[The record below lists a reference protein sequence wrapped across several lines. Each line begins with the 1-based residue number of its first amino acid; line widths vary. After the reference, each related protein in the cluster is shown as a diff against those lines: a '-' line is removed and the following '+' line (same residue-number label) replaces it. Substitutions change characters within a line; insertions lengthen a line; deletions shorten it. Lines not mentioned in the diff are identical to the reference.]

1 MLMLL
6 PDAAL
11 HALGSEGFYVNPNGK
26 AGVAMFA
33 ARTVGVMAAAAKAG
47 LHQFSVSLRIDEMLR
62 CNNFGT
68 SQFIRQIAARIGIGG
83 MKFKHRYLQL
93 FDPRTNKVPF
103 FARFD
108 SSD

>member
-6 PDAAL
+6 PNTAL
-11 HALGSEGFYVNPNGK
+11 RAFGGEGFYVNPHGK
-26 AGVAMFA
+26 AGMAMFA
-33 ARTVGVMAAAAKAG
+33 ARAVGVMAAAAKAC
-47 LHQFSVSLRIDEMLR
+47 LHQFPISLRIDEMLR
-62 CNNFGT
+62 SNDLGT
-68 SQFIRQIAARIGIGG
+68 SQFIGQVAARIRIGG

-108 SSD
+108 SGD